1 MKILF
6 RSFTLFSLIF
16 FAGSAVSAQGLVL
29 KDRSVLEFSIGMWGG
44 SKVSN
49 TIGIG
54 GIQTTADVS
63 SFVGNIVYAY
73 NLREYM
79 AVTLS
84 AGVLAAGASSN
95 VGVLGVSQQAGTVV
109 PILLGMRY
117 SVPYPEP
124 GATVRPF
131 LALGVGSYLGFESN
145 SSVGLTVVQES
156 HTETAF
162 GGRFGVG
169 ADFYVGNSF
178 KFVANAGY
186 NLMANFSAPVT
197 GRMNYNGGDFSIG
210 AGFAF

>member
-16 FAGSAVSAQGLVL
+16 FAGSAVSAQGVVL

-49 TIGIG
+49 TIGIS

-63 SFVGNIVYAY
+63 SFVGNLVYAY

-95 VGVLGVSQQAGTVV
+95 VGILGVSEEAGTVV
-109 PILLGMRY
+109 PILLGMRFY
-117 SVPYPEP
+117 LPSPEP
-124 GATVRPF
+124 GAKVRPF
-131 LALGVGSYLGFESN
+131 LSVGVGTYMGFESN

>member
-6 RSFTLFSLIF
+6 RAFTLFSLIL
-16 FAGSAVSAQGLVL
+16 FAGSVVSAQGLVL
-29 KDRSVLEFSIGMWGG
+29 KDRSVLEFDIGMWGG
-44 SKVSN
+44 SKVTN
-49 TIGIG
+49 TIGISG
-54 GIQTTADVS
+54 VQTTADVS
-63 SFVGNIVYAY
+63 SFVGNLVYAY
-73 NLREYM
+73 NLRENL
-79 AVTLS
+79 AVTLR
-84 AGVLAAGASSN
+84 AAMLAAGASSN
-95 VGVLGVSQQAGTVV
+95 VGILGVSQQAGTVV
-109 PILLGMRY
+109 PILLGIRY

-131 LALGVGSYLGFESN
+131 LAFGVGSYLGFESN
-145 SSVGLTVVQES
+145 SSIGLTVVQES

-162 GGRFGVG
+162 GGRIGVG

-197 GRMNYNGGDFSIG
+197 GRTNYDGGDFSLG